1 MERIKPFT
9 PLKYFTV
16 FVLFFWVHL
25 SVNAQADWKLQK
37 AGNGLKVYTK
47 SREGS
52 AVKSIK
58 VEIEFDVPLQKIL
71 DVIMDVNAF
80 PLWIYQCKE
89 ATLVKRINQDQ
100 LIYHHVTQAPWPV
113 ADRDQYSKFMVTHHA
128 NYVTVHSEILSGF
141 PLYKDC
147 VRLTE
152 SHANW
157 TLTPVDKQHTK
168 GVYTL
173 SFDPAGNIPAWLIN
187 LFITEGPYRSFT
199 NMKKRL
205 GSN

>member
-1 MERIKPFT
+1 M
-9 PLKYFTV
+9 
-16 FVLFFWVHL
+16 
-25 SVNAQADWKLQK
+25 QK
-37 AGNGLKVYTK
+37 SGQGLKVYTK
-47 SREGS
+47 SRVGS
-52 AVKSIK
+52 AVKSIR
-58 VEIEFDVPLQKIL
+58 VEIDFDVPVEKVL
-71 DVIMDVNAF
+71 DVIMDVASF

-113 ADRDQYSKFMVTHHA
+113 ADRDQYSKFIVTHHSG
-128 NYVTVHSEILSGF
+128 YVTVHSEILSGF

-147 VRLTE
+147 VRLQE
-152 SHANW
+152 SQANW

-205 GSN
+205 GST